1 MLPPLHRLPLQ
12 TGEFHSLS
20 QAEVDALNKQE
31 VVDPI
36 TLEPFRLDA
45 RRHGL
50 FGWRKFVPG
59 VRLNENTWRTF
70 RVRSKDKNPNGDYTY
85 QYYRS
90 KSLWGHYNRLV
101 GGLEPRDPL
110 TRQRIWYE
118 DWMDLHDA
126 YDPDGDTPNWV
137 FGLDAREKDTHKYVP
152 VLPVAQEMVDQD
164 RNRERRILEDEYRTD
179 TLELNRLLLA
189 ADVSMRLELQH
200 AQTDSKLSLL
210 ALLRLKRLEASRGP
224 SYSEEYEREVLSA
237 SRVIATRKRMVIQ
250 MNDTWE
256 RRASDRLGVQLSGA
270 LYGQM
275 RAWDVLVVRNDR
287 APTLREM
294 QGQDQALRAVE
305 AQISIKL
312 RMPIYD
318 DSQTAELEPAAQ
330 QLLAS
335 ITKHQQARTR
345 AVEAREG
352 DDQDILI
359 ERLADSVTGAFP
371 VDEIRADRMW
381 LDQPSE

>member
-118 DWMDLHDA
+118 VCTVHSNRSFLH
-126 YDPDGDTPNWV
+126 
-137 FGLDAREKDTHKYVP
+137 
-152 VLPVAQEMVDQD
+152 
-164 RNRERRILEDEYRTD
+164 IS
-179 TLELNRLLLA
+179 TLTQPITN
-189 ADVSMRLELQH
+189 QNCH
-200 AQTDSKLSLL
+200 
-210 ALLRLKRLEASRGP
+210 GF
-224 SYSEEYEREVLSA
+224 
-237 SRVIATRKRMVIQ
+237 
-250 MNDTWE
+250 
-256 RRASDRLGVQLSGA
+256 
-270 LYGQM
+270 
-275 RAWDVLVVRNDR
+275 
-287 APTLREM
+287 AP
-294 QGQDQALRAVE
+294 
-305 AQISIKL
+305 
-312 RMPIYD
+312 
-318 DSQTAELEPAAQ
+318 
-330 QLLAS
+330 
-335 ITKHQQARTR
+335 
-345 AVEAREG
+345 
-352 DDQDILI
+352 
-359 ERLADSVTGAFP
+359 F
-371 VDEIRADRMW
+371 
-381 LDQPSE
+381 